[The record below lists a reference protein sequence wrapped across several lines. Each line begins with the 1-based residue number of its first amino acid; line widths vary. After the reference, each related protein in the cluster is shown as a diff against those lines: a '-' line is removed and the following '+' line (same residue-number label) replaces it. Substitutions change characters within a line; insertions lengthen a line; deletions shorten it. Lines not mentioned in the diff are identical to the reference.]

1 MGPRG
6 QGGTLR
12 YDVVIV
18 GFRLNAS
25 LKPAQALQLV
35 LGMDA
40 ETSKELTRRFPA
52 NVLTGVSLSR
62 AERVSAELTDAG
74 AKVEVRESRLSL
86 AHDGGGR
93 SGSSSSSQADRPPVI
108 AELPDGS
115 RRAPPHADRHE
126 EASGNYEIGEILA
139 PLGRGGGAVAQPPAN
154 TSGAPAAGGAS
165 TPAGRR
171 ASREELD
178 QALRDSLRPNQA
190 AAEPSEP
197 APPQPEKPVEPR
209 PGAGEPRQPPPAA
222 EPFEVMDNSAFA
234 GMQNFGG
241 GLDGFASDDSPLLQ
255 VDEVA
260 MRSIQ
265 RRPEPATQAASL
277 KPALAERLGSWW
289 SRFTEPAL
297 EWGAALLSLAV
308 VGAITLLAVGYALD
322 PEHVLRPIG
331 LEALPASAKKLVAD
345 LFGG

>member
-1 MGPRG
+1 V
-6 QGGTLR
+6 R

-52 NVLTGVSLSR
+52 AVLSGVSLSR
-62 AERVSAELTDAG
+62 AERVSGELTDAG

-86 AHDGGGR
+86 ANDGGTGAPAR
-93 SGSSSSSQADRPPVI
+93 GGGNASPAERPAII

-115 RRAPPHADRHE
+115 RRAPPHTGRHE

-139 PLGRGGGAVAQPPAN
+139 PLGRGGTGA
-154 TSGAPAAGGAS
+154 APAPATQAP
-165 TPAGRR
+165 TPVTRR

-178 QALRDSLRPNQA
+178 QALRDSLRPDQA
-190 AAEPSEP
+190 ATETPEP
-197 APPQPEKPVEPR
+197 ASTPVAPPGKGEKGKAVPAPE
-209 PGAGEPRQPPPAA
+209 A
-222 EPFEVMDNSAFA
+222 FELMDNSAFA

-241 GLDGFASDDSPLLQ
+241 GLDGFAEADDAPKLQ

-260 MRSIQ
+260 LRSIQ
-265 RRPEPATQAASL
+265 RRPEADVRAASEQS
-277 KPALAERLGSWW
+277 ALAARLGSWW
-289 SRFTEPAL
+289 SDVSGSAL
-297 EWGAALLSLAV
+297 EWGAALLSLLV
-308 VGAITLLAVGYALD
+308 VTGITLLAVGYALD
-322 PEHVLRPIG
+322 PEHMLRPIG
-331 LEALPASAKKLVAD
+331 LEALPAGAKKLFAD

>member
-1 MGPRG
+1 V
-6 QGGTLR
+6 R

-52 NVLTGVSLSR
+52 AVLSGVSLSR
-62 AERVSAELTDAG
+62 AERVSGELTDAG

-86 AHDGGGR
+86 AHDGGAG
-93 SGSSSSSQADRPPVI
+93 SGARDSGNGSPAERPAVI

-115 RRAPPHADRHE
+115 RRTPPHSERHE

-139 PLGRGGGAVAQPPAN
+139 PFGRAATAP
-154 TSGAPAAGGAS
+154 APAAQAP
-165 TPAGRR
+165 TPVTRR

-178 QALRDSLRPNQA
+178 QALRDSLRPDQ
-190 AAEPSEP
+190 PSALTP
-197 APPQPEKPVEPR
+197 APAPAKGEKGKAPPERKAIPEPE
-209 PGAGEPRQPPPAA
+209 A
-222 EPFEVMDNSAFA
+222 FELMDNSAFA

-241 GLDGFASDDSPLLQ
+241 GLDGFAEAEDAPKLQ

-260 MRSIQ
+260 LRSIQ
-265 RRPEPATQAASL
+265 RRPEADARAASEQ
-277 KPALAERLGSWW
+277 PALGARLGSWW
-289 SRFTEPAL
+289 SDVSGSAL
-297 EWGAALLSLAV
+297 EWGAALLSLLV
-308 VGAITLLAVGYALD
+308 VTGITLLAVGYALD
-322 PEHVLRPIG
+322 PEHALRPIG
-331 LEALPASAKKLVAD
+331 LEALPEGAKKLFAG

>member
-1 MGPRG
+1 
-6 QGGTLR
+6 LR

-35 LGMDA
+35 LGIDA
-40 ETSKELTRRFPA
+40 DTSKELTRRFPA
-52 NVLTGVSLSR
+52 NVLSGVSLSR

-86 AHDGGGR
+86 ASDGGAGASSAS
-93 SGSSSSSQADRPPVI
+93 SGSSQVQRPAVI

-115 RRAPPHADRHE
+115 RRAPPHAARNE

-139 PLGRGGGAVAQPPAN
+139 PLGRGGAAPPAAAAAPT
-154 TSGAPAAGGAS
+154 TSAA
-165 TPAGRR
+165 RR

-178 QALRDSLRPNQA
+178 QALRDSLRPDQA
-190 AAEPSEP
+190 VAAPQAVAPAAVPAKKEKSKP
-197 APPQPEKPVEPR
+197 APAPE
-209 PGAGEPRQPPPAA
+209 A
-222 EPFEVMDNSAFA
+222 FELMDNSAFA

-241 GLDGFASDDSPLLQ
+241 GLDGFAEADDAPKLQ

-260 MRSIQ
+260 LRAIQ
-265 RRPEPATQAASL
+265 RRPETDLQPNSL
-277 KPALAERLGSWW
+277 QPSLRVRLGSWW
-289 SRFTEPAL
+289 SGVSASAFEWATAL
-297 EWGAALLSLAV
+297 FSLFVVAAV
-308 VGAITLLAVGYALD
+308 TLLAVGYALD

-331 LEALPASAKKLVAD
+331 LETLPESAKRLFAE
-345 LFGG
+345 LFGS

>member
-1 MGPRG
+1 V
-6 QGGTLR
+6 R

-40 ETSKELTRRFPA
+40 ETSKELTRRFPSA
-52 NVLTGVSLSR
+52 VLSGVSLSR
-62 AERVSAELTDAG
+62 AERVSGELTDAG

-86 AHDGGGR
+86 ANDGATGAGARGGGN
-93 SGSSSSSQADRPPVI
+93 GSPAERPAVI

-115 RRAPPHADRHE
+115 RRAPPHSGRHE

-139 PLGRGGGAVAQPPAN
+139 PLGRGGTAP
-154 TSGAPAAGGAS
+154 APAAQAP
-165 TPAGRR
+165 TPVTRR
-171 ASREELD
+171 ASREALD
-178 QALRDSLRPNQA
+178 QALRDSLRPDQA
-190 AAEPSEP
+190 APETPEP
-197 APPQPEKPVEPR
+197 APA
-209 PGAGEPRQPPPAA
+209 PGAPPGKGEKGKAVP
-222 EPFEVMDNSAFA
+222 EPEPEAFELMDNSAFA

-241 GLDGFASDDSPLLQ
+241 GLDGFDAQDAPKLQ

-260 MRSIQ
+260 LRSIQ
-265 RRPEPATQAASL
+265 RRPEADARAASEQS
-277 KPALAERLGSWW
+277 ALAARLGSWW
-289 SRFTEPAL
+289 SNVSGSAL
-297 EWGAALLSLAV
+297 EWGAALLSLLV
-308 VGAITLLAVGYALD
+308 VTGITLLAVGYALD

-331 LEALPASAKKLVAD
+331 LEALPAGAKKLFTD